1 MDREVS
7 EPKKTSCQ
15 LYPVFLWI
23 VRTGASFVV
32 YEGCLYYK
40 SGSPWKRCFL
50 HCRPFC
56 HTFGLE
62 SGAALIEEYVPFT
75 GSVFQNPKTQ
85 YFNVDTTAELAF
97 PCENMGIPSRDIQKR
112 VRECAEEFGLGKLLN
127 LLNNQGK
134 AILVITHDEELL
146 VDCCDRVVFLHEKE
160 EDSGRIS

>member
-1 MDREVS
+1 MAWTGKYQNR
-7 EPKKTSCQ
+7 KKLLASYI
-15 LYPVFLWI
+15 LFSYGLFGPVL
-23 VRTGASFVV
+23 
-32 YEGCLYYK
+32 
-40 SGSPWKRCFL
+40 
-50 HCRPFC
+50 PFC

-134 AILVITHDEELL
+134 AILVITHDEEL
-146 VDCCDRVVFLHEKE
+146 VADCCDRVVFLHEKE